1 VLRFRHAARER
12 ARLAGQRLSSIR
24 HDDVAVV
31 RALPAGG
38 CAPSHRRHGCP
49 LRVLHQAGR
58 GATSEGG
65 ARRRRAGCDVPQPTS
80 VTATGETGDGGRP
93 ARGEAGRPPDR
104 GAVSE
109 RPDPDGP
116 EPEAPASVPL
126 IEHRVHP
133 LAVVLKRPVI
143 AHRLVI
149 CAAILRTKVGWP
161 RLHPAGQG
169 PWRRFH
175 VCKSGA
181 EAEGCPSEAS
191 GDNGFPRSVA

>member
-1 VLRFRHAARER
+1 MTTA
-12 ARLAGQRLSSIR
+12 
-24 HDDVAVV
+24 
-31 RALPAGG
+31 ALPGG
-38 CAPSHRRHGCP
+38 K
-49 LRVLHQAGR
+49 Q
-58 GATSEGG
+58 
-65 ARRRRAGCDVPQPTS
+65 
-80 VTATGETGDGGRP
+80 GGRLI
-93 ARGEAGRPPDR
+93 GG
-104 GAVSE
+104 VSE
-109 RPDPDGP
+109 QRDPDGP

-161 RLHPAGQG
+161 RLHPAGPG
-169 PWRRFH
+169 TWRRFR